1 MREDVAKLGPRR
13 HAPILPRGEAREG
26 ALFMVMAIICALAC
40 LSALGARAAYRAAD
54 NWTASLSGSMTVQLT
69 TSEDPFEKASALQ
82 NAEHALRETPG
93 VIRAKG
99 IDKKRAGE
107 LLEPW
112 FGKGPLPDDLPLPSL
127 LEIQVD
133 PAAAPTPQKLE
144 RALRAAGLD
153 AQVDDHKRWAGSV
166 SNAAGALRVGALGIL
181 ALLGAAAAATV
192 SFAARAGLE
201 ARRDIVEALHLVG
214 AQDRYISRLFEHRFL
229 GLGVRAGVVGALLAI
244 AGSVG
249 LIVWLQKSGATH
261 LLLGEVP
268 LQPAD
273 YAILAFTPLMAGV
286 IGMATARLSVMAALK
301 KLD

>member
-1 MREDVAKLGPRR
+1 MNQDVSKLGPRR

-54 NWTASLSGSMTVQLT
+54 RWTASLSGSMTVQLK
-69 TSEDPFEKASALQ
+69 TSDDALEKASALQ
-82 NAEHALRETPG
+82 NAEDALRRVPG
-93 VIRAKG
+93 VIKAKG
-99 IDKKRAGE
+99 VDKKRAGE

-127 LEIQVD
+127 IELQVD
-133 PAAAPTPQKLE
+133 PARAPTPQKLE
-144 RALRAAGLD
+144 RTLRAAGLD
-153 AQVDDHKRWAGSV
+153 PLVDDHKKWAGSV
-166 SNAAGALRVGALGIL
+166 SSAAGALRIGALAVL
-181 ALLGAAAAATV
+181 ALLAAAAAATV

-229 GLGVRAGVVGALLAI
+229 GLGVRAGVTGALLAI
-244 AGSVG
+244 AGALG
-249 LIVWLQKSGATH
+249 LILWLKKSGGA
-261 LLLGEVP
+261 LLLVGEIP
-268 LQPAD
+268 LRPAD
-273 YAILAFTPLMAGV
+273 FGILALTPLAAGL

>member
-1 MREDVAKLGPRR
+1 MSEDVAKLGPRR

-54 NWTASLSGSMTVQLT
+54 NWTASLSGSMTVQLK
-69 TSEDPFEKASALQ
+69 TSEDPLEKASALQ
-82 NAEHALRETPG
+82 NAENALRHIPG
-93 VIRAKG
+93 VVSARG
-99 IDKKRAGE
+99 VDKKRAGE

-127 LEIQVD
+127 IELQVD
-133 PAAAPTPQKLE
+133 PARAPTPQSLE
-144 RALRAAGLD
+144 KTLRAAGLD
-153 AQVDDHKRWAGSV
+153 PQVDDHKRWAGSV
-166 SNAAGALRVGALGIL
+166 SSAAGALRLGALAVL
-181 ALLGAAAAATV
+181 ALLAAAAAATV

-229 GLGVRAGVVGALLAI
+229 GLGVRAGVTGAVLAI
-244 AGSVG
+244 AGAVA
-249 LIVWLQKSGATH
+249 LLLWLQKSGAT
-261 LLLGEVP
+261 LLLVGEVP
-268 LQPAD
+268 LQPID
-273 YAILAFTPLMAGV
+273 FGILALTPLMAGL

>member
-1 MREDVAKLGPRR
+1 MSEDVAKLGPRR

-54 NWTASLSGSMTVQLT
+54 TWTASLSGSMTVQLK

-82 NAEHALRETPG
+82 NAEEALRRVPG
-93 VIRAKG
+93 VIKAKG
-99 IDKKRAGE
+99 IDKERAGE

-127 LEIQVD
+127 VEVQVD
-133 PAAAPTPQKLE
+133 PAIAPSPQRLE
-144 RALRAAGLD
+144 KALRAAGLEP
-153 AQVDDHKRWAGSV
+153 QVDDHKRWAGSV
-166 SNAAGALRVGALGIL
+166 ANAAGALRIGALAVL
-181 ALLGAAAAATV
+181 ALLAAAAAATV

-244 AGSVG
+244 AGSLGVI
-249 LIVWLQKSGATH
+249 LWLQKSGSAH
-261 LLLGEVP
+261 LLVGEIP
-268 LQPAD
+268 LKAPD
-273 YAILAFTPLMAGV
+273 FGILAFTPLTAGL